1 MYRTFPFS
9 KGSPVFAFQGL
20 DPEMSVPLLKGKHV
34 VANHGDVG
42 TSSTTKRRPTTTST
56 SSAAKRR
63 TLNWLHFQTVTND
76 GSRKLK
82 IKLDPTSK
90 LVRCL
95 LCPCRYVKFPDSNTS
110 KMWTH
115 LNSCHRDEFARI
127 KIIQELIEQEVK
139 SKRPGPSA
147 PNKLERFSLA
157 GLGRNS
163 AFPG

>member
-1 MYRTFPFS
+1 
-9 KGSPVFAFQGL
+9 
-20 DPEMSVPLLKGKHV
+20 MSVPLLKGKHA

-56 SSAAKRR
+56 SSASKRR
-63 TLNWLHFQTVTND
+63 TLNWLHFETVTND
-76 GSRKLK
+76 GSRKL
-82 IKLDPTSK
+82 KLDPTSK

-95 LCPCRYVKFPDSNTS
+95 PCPCRYVKFPDSNTS

-115 LNSCHRDEFARI
+115 LHSCHRDEFARI

-139 SKRPGPSA
+139 SKRPGSSA
-147 PNKLERFSLA
+147 PNKLERFSLT
-157 GLGRNS
+157 GLGRNN